1 MSDSIMIESPSAIDP
16 PSTDPSSTSAS
27 IFGRFLPYAQI
38 ARPDHWIKNVF
49 MALGVLL
56 ACFYHP
62 DLFRLGLLGPIF
74 VAVVATCVIASSNYV
89 INEIL
94 DAPTDRSHPVKRARP
109 IPSGKVLLPVA
120 YVEWI
125 VLGMVGLA
133 LASTINRPFLY
144 SALGL
149 LVMGLI
155 YNIPPVRAKDHPYVD
170 VLTESVNN
178 PIRLLLGWF
187 AVTRSEFPPVS
198 LLVSYWMIGAF
209 FMAAKR
215 FTEYRSIGNPDVAA
229 AYRSSFRHY
238 TEENLLISMFF
249 YSTCFALFLGVFTV
263 RYHLELILI
272 FPLFAGFV
280 CYYLSIAF
288 KHDGAT
294 ASPERLYRER
304 GLMIYLVVCLA
315 AFVLVMLI
323 QIPYLYD
330 LFNVRPSSVPAL
342 WKF

>member
-1 MSDSIMIESPSAIDP
+1 MSESGTLEHRSA
-16 PSTDPSSTSAS
+16 TDPAS
-27 IFGRFLPYAQI
+27 PITTIGRILPYAQI

-62 DLFRLGLLGPIF
+62 NLFHVGLLGPILL
-74 VAVVATCVIASSNYV
+74 AVVATCVIASSNYV

-94 DAPTDRSHPVKRARP
+94 DASTDRSHPVKRLRP
-109 IPSGKVLLPVA
+109 IPSGKVVLPTA
-120 YVEWI
+120 YAEWV
-125 VLGMVGLA
+125 VLGLTGLA
-133 LASTINRPFLY
+133 LASTINRPFFY
-144 SALGL
+144 SALSL

-155 YNIPPVRAKDHPYVD
+155 YNIPPVRAKDYPYVD

-215 FTEYRSIGNPDVAA
+215 FTEYRAIGDPAVAA

-238 TEENLLISMFF
+238 TEEKLLISMFF
-249 YSTCFALFLGVFTV
+249 YTTCFALFLGVFTV

-288 KHDGAT
+288 KHDSAT

-304 GLMIYLVVCLA
+304 GLMVYLVVCLV

-323 QIPYLYD
+323 QIPYLYE
-330 LFNVRPSSVPAL
+330 LFNVQPSSVPAL